1 MEVNY
6 EIEPL
11 SIDYSTMFN
20 EEEKFVTPSFTA
32 TPVADTFRDISPRMN
47 ILNLNKRAISAASI
61 GEESN
66 SGHGPSKRIKRSISN
81 EVGMIDLF
89 DSNSGFD
96 FDEPILV
103 DTFRPTLEENSINI
117 HNVAPPKKEVV
128 INDRVLDEKPVKAAA
143 VLKVVPPKKV
153 SVHREKKLK
162 EMEQKRKAIKDE
174 IIEKIDKGNISNV
187 TNNVILKGIRK
198 DVLTSNKEYYKRNLE
213 VYLQNQQIKKKYGK
227 HSTATGRRKIS
238 PNIGLRFPRP
248 RGRAP
253 KDKVWDA
260 DNGKWVKL

>member
-1 MEVNY
+1 MEVHY

-32 TPVADTFRDISPRMN
+32 TPLADTFRDISPRMN

-61 GEESN
+61 GEEASN
-66 SGHGPSKRIKRSISN
+66 GHGPSKRIKRSISS
-81 EVGMIDLF
+81 EGGMIDLF
-89 DSNSGFD
+89 DGDSNSGFD

-117 HNVAPPKKEVV
+117 DNVAPPKKEV
-128 INDRVLDEKPVKAAA
+128 IIRDRVVEEKPMMKAVA
-143 VLKVVPPKKV
+143 PKKV
-153 SVHREKKLK
+153 SVHREKKHK
-162 EMEQKRKAIKDE
+162 VMEQKRKAIKDE